1 MCPAYA
7 EYALKSHEN
16 CMSEEEEEE
25 AMLSMQLLRLHRK
38 RGMHTEFGRKIWRET
53 YKHKNNIKIH
63 LEQALMV

>member
-38 RGMHTEFGRKIWRET
+38 RGMHTEFGRKI
-53 YKHKNNIKIH
+53 
-63 LEQALMV
+63 